1 MAKPTPTKE
10 DQPFIYQLGKD
21 VAKLG
26 FEIEKLKNKSIKA
39 VRIVVPAKPEKYQQ
53 YELEAVINLPPECQ
67 HAICIQSKRGQV
79 NLVETGETL
88 SVYAESSVSEF
99 YLAPIYKLEAETIN
113 AAFNQEQMND
123 IDAAEREKAER
134 EKAEREKAE
143 REKAEREKSEREKA
157 EREKAER
164 EKSEREKSEQELTY
178 KYLAK
183 FLTDNYLELV
193 RNRTRN
199 RELEAQGIMAYVNK
213 NGLKA
218 LLDTPF
224 EKNGTDARRDIAVG
238 DYADAKAAML
248 AEKAKIDAGDVDLS
262 TAQDFTIVQYDYKDD
277 NL

>member
-10 DQPFIYQLGKD
+10 DQPFIYRLGQD

-26 FEIEKLKNKSIKA
+26 SEIEKLKSKSVKA
-39 VRIVVPAKPEKYQQ
+39 IRIIVPAKPEKYQQ
-53 YELEAVINLPPECQ
+53 HELKAVINLPPECQ
-67 HAICIQSKRGQV
+67 NAICIKSKNGEISW
-79 NLVETGETL
+79 VETKETL
-88 SVYAESSVSEF
+88 SVYPEYKQSEF
-99 YLAPIYKLEAETIN
+99 YLAPIYRLDAETIN
-113 AAFNQEQMND
+113 AAFDQEQMAQIESD
-123 IDAAEREKAER
+123 VREREEREERERKEREKAER
-134 EKAEREKAE
+134 EKAE
-143 REKAEREKSEREKA
+143 
-157 EREKAER
+157 
-164 EKSEREKSEQELTY
+164 QESTY

-224 EKNGTDARRDIAVG
+224 EKNSTDARRDIAVG

-262 TAQDFTIVQYDYKDD
+262 TAQDFTIVQYYYKED